1 MPTSLTSKLRVP
13 SLSVDRRPGFTLIE
27 VLVVIAII
35 GVLVGLTVP
44 AVMMAL
50 SAVKQRAIGLE
61 CQAIAS
67 SVEAY
72 RTKFG
77 EYPPDGADPSLLER
91 HLQGLS

>member
-50 SAVKQRAIGLE
+50 SAVKQRADTR
-61 CQAIAS
+61 AATS
-67 SVEAY
+67 RSVGGRPVAWWVSPA
-72 RTKFG
+72 RRPGCT
-77 EYPPDGADPSLLER
+77 R
-91 HLQGLS
+91 R